1 MIHKIFSYL
10 IYLKQFYKS
19 SILEVIKYYN
29 TKSKELI
36 LVEGYAESRNFGDAL
51 NVPLIEH
58 LSNKKVLFSKFLPKI
73 IKRKDTTYAV
83 IGSILQWS
91 QNNCVIWGAGF
102 ISDKKIRVVKP
113 KKIHAVR
120 GPLTRKIFLD
130 NNIECPE
137 IYGDP
142 ALLLPFIY
150 DPVITKKYEIGFIP
164 HFMNKNSEYV
174 KHFENDKNCT
184 VLDILER
191 VDYQVFVDNMLSCKS
206 IVTSSLH
213 GLIVAHSYNIPVL
226 WVQYSVELVGG
237 KFKFEDYLH
246 SVNKQ
251 TTSPLFVSKHYTV
264 EEYINMMD
272 TKKIVFDYEKLVHSC
287 PFISTNRKLEIISKI
302 NKSDKI

>member
-1 MIHKIFSYL
+1 MINKIFSYL
-10 IYLKQFYKS
+10 TYLKQFYKS
-19 SILEVIKYYN
+19 SSLEVIKYYKI
-29 TKSKELI
+29 KSKNAI

-51 NVPLIEH
+51 NVPLIAY
-58 LSNKKVLFSKFLPKI
+58 LSDKKVLFSKFLPKI
-73 IKRKDTTYAV
+73 IKRKDDTYAV
-83 IGSILQWS
+83 IGSVLQWS
-91 QNNCVIWGAGF
+91 QNNCDVWGAGF

-150 DPVITKKYEIGFIP
+150 DAVITKKYEIGFIP

-174 KHFENDKNCT
+174 KHYENDKNCT

-191 VDYQVFVDNMLSCKS
+191 VDYQVFVDKIMSCKY

-226 WVQYSVELVGG
+226 WVQYSVELIGG
-237 KFKFEDYLH
+237 RFKFEDYLH

-251 TTSPLFVSKHYTV
+251 TISPLFVNKYYTV
-264 EEYINMMD
+264 EEYIKMMD
-272 TKKIVFDYEKLVHSC
+272 TQKIVFDYEKLVHSC
-287 PFISTNRKLEIISKI
+287 PFISVNRKQEIMSKI
-302 NKSDKI
+302 NSKN